1 MPSDVRRRV
10 RQARG
15 AMSLGPS
22 PPAPPELLPDGTTY
36 QELETARATLESALG
51 CDGVRVGDY
60 LCRLPPLSYG
70 GSAEVYVAEHV
81 ETGTLSALKLA
92 KPGLEG
98 AHAIFREEHLIGT
111 RLHHQSILTSSA
123 LGRHDDGRPYLVLP
137 LLSGSTLADDR
148 KRHAEP
154 RAAARLMITIARA
167 VEFAHRRLVLHCDL
181 KAENILLDD
190 AGEPHVADFGLA
202 RRIQASRSSS
212 GEAWGGT
219 RGWTSP
225 EQLEGKPV
233 GVETDVFSLG
243 VMLHYLLR
251 RGELPFGKA
260 KTYARRATSGRRLSP
275 LPPSCLGR
283 PLQRDLA
290 AICRKAL
297 EPRWEN
303 RYSSAEAFAN
313 DLERALLCQPLEDE
327 TQRRRRALK
336 WFKRHWVVSLLLV
349 ELAAVAAAVP
359 GMLDGALSEVRHTI
373 RTQNE
378 FSARAQAGATH
389 GELRALAM
397 RIHAMSLDPNVRALL
412 NHAGIT
418 VPARA
423 LAEYAGD
430 FDSVNVF
437 TAHGVHS
444 ARFPTSSVPSAEDV
458 RYKDFFRCASEIAS
472 ALAAERKNAPELP
485 VCVARTHR
493 SGLDDKVKVGISAP
507 ILDGGRLLGVAEGST
522 KARDRFRGIQMSCS
536 GGACFTALLGLRD
549 RENAAER
556 LPRSLSVL
564 AQAGLAEGAEVPLS
578 QDQSSLICS
587 KLHCEPEPLLA
598 FASEQRGGATLLE
611 HYVDP
616 VSGTAAIAAIAP
628 VGATG
633 LSVLVATP
641 DTAPSAQIE
650 RILTVVRELGLF
662 PALLGLIAWIALMLS
677 PSSRPA
683 LGKQLAVQKE

>member
-1 MPSDVRRRV
+1 
-10 RQARG
+10 
-15 AMSLGPS
+15 MSPAPS
-22 PPAPPELLPDGTTY
+22 PAAEAALLPEETTHL
-36 QELETARATLESALG
+36 ELERARATLEFALG
-51 CDGVRVGDY
+51 GEGVRVGDY
-60 LCRLPPLSYG
+60 ICYLPPLSHG

-81 ETGTLSALKLA
+81 QTGTLSALKLA

-98 AHAIFREEHLIGT
+98 ADAIFREEHRTGT

-123 LGRHDDGRPYLVLP
+123 LGRNDDGRPYLVLP
-137 LLSGSTLADDR
+137 LLSGSTLADER
-148 KRHAEP
+148 QRHAEP

-190 AGEPHVADFGLA
+190 KGEPHVADFGLA

-225 EQLEGKPV
+225 EQLDGRPL
-233 GVETDVFSLG
+233 GVESDVFSLG

-251 RGELPFGKA
+251 RGKLPFGKA
-260 KTYARRATSGRRLSP
+260 KTYARRATSSRRLSP

-297 EPRWEN
+297 EPHWEN
-303 RYSSAEAFAN
+303 RYRSAEAFAN

-327 TQRRRRALK
+327 TQRTRRVLK
-336 WFKRHWVVSLLLV
+336 WFKRHWVVSLVLV

-359 GMLDGALSEVRHTI
+359 RMADGALSEVRHTI

-412 NHAGIT
+412 NHAGIA
-418 VPARA
+418 VPASA
-423 LAEYAGD
+423 LAEYAAD

-437 TAHGVHS
+437 TADGVHS
-444 ARFPTSSVPSAEDV
+444 ARFPTSSVPSAENV
-458 RYKDFFRCASEIAS
+458 RYKDLFRCAAEIAS
-472 ALAAERKNAPELP
+472 ALALEHENAPELP
-485 VCVARTHR
+485 VCVARSHR
-493 SGLDDKVKVGISAP
+493 SGLDDKLKVGISAP
-507 ILDGGRLLGVAEGST
+507 ILEGGRLLGIAEGST

-549 RENAAER
+549 RESASEP
-556 LPRSLSVL
+556 LPRLLSVL

-578 QDQSSLICS
+578 QAQSSLICS
-587 KLHCEPEPLLA
+587 KIHCEPEPLLA
-598 FASEQRGGATLLE
+598 FSSAQRGGATLLE

-650 RILTVVRELGLF
+650 RILTVVRGLGLF
-662 PALLGLIAWIALMLS
+662 PVLLGLIVWLVLMLAPNS
-677 PSSRPA
+677 KFA
-683 LGKQLAVQKE
+683 LGKPLAAGKE